1 MNFARRQMVTARK
14 NGLRRPMGGGWWMA
28 QVGWSAV
35 GTRGEEGGRDATP
48 THAAWNFRR
57 TVTDVRRH
65 SSEFSIGSREHYSVK
80 PITKR
85 ALDYEIDST
94 RPTDRIYIHART
106 LSLSP
111 LLVIYPPTNFSNGN
125 NGTSR
130 IRIPI
135 HRRVSPSLSH
145 LSFFQPWSEIKES
158 SRRACEIG
166 SRDQLD
172 SAKQKVSPIRK
183 SQIELSSQLARH
195 SRSRIVVRIKGKD
208 LDKPSQVSCG
218 TYPRPSHHRA
228 SLQVVRVTPC
238 SFFFPVRCCPNSL
251 PFSRIVVFVSL
262 CLCLFLPS
270 FLPSSLLSSLPS
282 FLSVRRARNNVRHRS
297 IESFERYPSIGF
309 DVLSSNYRNP
319 CRLELIPIP
328 HTDRKDFEPCRDV
341 IA

>member
-238 SFFFPVRCCPNSL
+238 SFFFSSAVLSKLFTLLPYCCLRISL
-251 PFSRIVVFVSL
+251 SL
-262 CLCLFLPS
+262 SLSSFLPS
-270 FLPSSLLSSLPS
+270 FLPSLLPPLLSFRSSCSQQRSPS
-282 FLSVRRARNNVRHRS
+282 IDRILRKISFYRLRRS
-297 IESFERYPSIGF
+297 I
-309 DVLSSNYRNP
+309 V
-319 CRLELIPIP
+319 ELP
-328 HTDRKDFEPCRDV
+328 
-341 IA
+341 